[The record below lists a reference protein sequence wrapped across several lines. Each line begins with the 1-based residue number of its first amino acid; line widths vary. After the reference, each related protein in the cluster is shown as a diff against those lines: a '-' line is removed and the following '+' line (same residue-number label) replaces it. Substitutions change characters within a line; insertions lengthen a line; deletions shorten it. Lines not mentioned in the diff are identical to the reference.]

1 MANASQDPEQT
12 APSGSTVDGA
22 DIARFDA
29 LASEWCDANGPMRPL
44 HLFTPVRVDYLTQT
58 ARRAGL
64 LTYSGRKN
72 NAGRMDGLEIL
83 DIGCGGGLLAEPMAR
98 LGAKVTG
105 IDASQG
111 AIAAASAHAAQQ
123 NLAIDYQNTS
133 SEVMAAQK
141 AHQGRFDF
149 IYASEVIE
157 HVTDRPAFITAMKT
171 MLKPDGII
179 AITTI
184 NKSLPSLLLAK
195 FAAEYVLKIVPAGT
209 HQFSQFVS
217 PQTLRAECEAAG
229 ILIDDITGFVP
240 DLTGGFKLSAV
251 TAINYG
257 ISGQII

>member
-1 MANASQDPEQT
+1 MADASKNPKQT
-12 APSGSTVDGA
+12 APSGSTVDGE

-29 LASEWCDANGPMRPL
+29 LASEWWDPVGPMRPL

-64 LTYSGRKN
+64 TN
-72 NAGRMDGLEIL
+72 DAGRMDGLEIL

-98 LGAKVTG
+98 LGAHVIG

-111 AIAAASAHAAQQ
+111 AIDAASAHAAQQ
-123 NLAIDYQNTS
+123 NLTIEYKNTS
-133 SEVMAAQK
+133 SEVMAAKK
-141 AHQGRFDF
+141 ANQAHFDF

-157 HVTDRPAFITAMKT
+157 HVTDRPAFIIAMKA
-171 MLKPDGII
+171 MLKPGGVL

-184 NKSLPSLLLAK
+184 NKSLSSLLLAK

-240 DLTGGFKLSAV
+240 NLTGGFKLSAV

-257 ISGQII
+257 VSGQLI

>member
-1 MANASQDPEQT
+1 MANASKDPEQT

-29 LASEWCDANGPMRPL
+29 LASEWWDANGPMRPL

-257 ISGQII
+257 ISGQLI

>member
-1 MANASQDPEQT
+1 MAEASKNPKQT
-12 APSGSTVDGA
+12 APSGSTVDSA

-29 LASEWCDANGPMRPL
+29 LASEWWDPNGTMRPL
-44 HLFTPVRVDYLTQT
+44 HLFTPVRVNYLTQA

-64 LTYSGRKN
+64 TN
-72 NAGRMDGLEIL
+72 DAGRLDGLEML
-83 DIGCGGGLLAEPMAR
+83 DIGCGGGLLAEPMTR
-98 LGAKVTG
+98 LGANVTG

-111 AIAAASAHAAQQ
+111 AIAAANAHATQQ
-123 NLAIDYQNTS
+123 NLKIEYKNTN
-133 SEVMAAQK
+133 SEVMAAKKTNQ
-141 AHQGRFDF
+141 ARFDF

-157 HVTDRPAFITAMKT
+157 HVTNRLAFIMAMKA
-171 MLKPDGII
+171 MLKPSGVL

-217 PQTLRAECEAAG
+217 PQTLRAECETAG

-240 DLTGGFKLSAV
+240 DLKGGFKLSAV

-257 ISGQII
+257 VSGQLI

>member
-1 MANASQDPEQT
+1 MANASKNPEQT
-12 APSGSTVDGA
+12 ALSGSTVDGA

-29 LASEWCDANGPMRPL
+29 LASEWWDANGPMRPL

-64 LTYSGRKN
+64 LNYSGLTDA
-72 NAGRMDGLEIL
+72 AGRLDGVEIL

-98 LGAKVTG
+98 LGAHVTG

-111 AIAAASAHAAQQ
+111 AIAAAIAHAAQQ

-133 SEVMAAQK
+133 SEVMAAQQSN
-141 AHQGRFDF
+141 QGRFDF

-157 HVTDRPAFITAMKT
+157 HVTDRPAFLTAMKT

-184 NKSLPSLLLAK
+184 NKSLPALLLAK
-195 FAAEYVLKIVPAGT
+195 FTAEYVLKIVPAGT

-257 ISGQII
+257 ISGQLI

>member
-1 MANASQDPEQT
+1 MADASKNPEQIAT
-12 APSGSTVDGA
+12 SGSTVDGA
-22 DIARFDA
+22 DIARFEA
-29 LASEWCDANGPMRPL
+29 LASEWWDPKGAMRPL
-44 HLFTPVRVDYLTQT
+44 HLFTPVRVDYLTQ
-58 ARRAGL
+58 AAGHAGL
-64 LTYSGRKN
+64 LHNSGRL
-72 NAGRMDGLEIL
+72 DGLEIL

-98 LGAKVTG
+98 LGAQVTG

-123 NLAIDYQNTS
+123 HLAIDYQNTT

-157 HVTDRPAFITAMKT
+157 HVTDRPAFISAMKT

-184 NKSLPSLLLAK
+184 NKSLPALLLAK
-195 FAAEYVLKIVPAGT
+195 FAAEYLLKMVPAGT

-229 ILIDDITGFVP
+229 ILIDDVTGFVP
-240 DLTGGFKLSAV
+240 DLKGGFKLSAI

-257 ISGQII
+257 ISGQLI

>member
-1 MANASQDPEQT
+1 MAKASKNPEQT
-12 APSGSTVDGA
+12 TASGSTVDGE

-29 LASEWCDANGPMRPL
+29 LAGEWWDPNGPMRPL
-44 HLFTPVRVDYLTQT
+44 HLFTPVRVDYLMRTV
-58 ARRAGL
+58 RRAGL
-64 LTYSGRKN
+64 VN
-72 NAGRMDGLEIL
+72 DAGRLEGLEIL

-98 LGAKVTG
+98 LGAQVTG

-123 NLAIDYQNTS
+123 NLAIEYLNTS
-133 SEVMAAQK
+133 SEAMAAQK
-141 AHQGRFDF
+141 ANQARFDF

-157 HVTDRPAFITAMKT
+157 HVTDRPAFLNAMKA
-171 MLKPDGII
+171 MLKPGGVL

-184 NKSLPSLLLAK
+184 NKSLPSLLFAK
-195 FAAEYVLKIVPAGT
+195 FAAEYVVKIVPAGT

-229 ILIDDITGFVP
+229 ILIDDVTGFVP
-240 DLTGGFKLSAV
+240 NLTGGFRLSAL

-257 ISGQII
+257 VSGQLI